1 MRRSSDTLAAGT
13 WQGASTDVVVLDY
26 DARHRRRTV
35 LTCLSGHEVLL
46 DLPVAVRLHDGDALR
61 LDDGGYIEVRA
72 AAEPLLELRT
82 ASAAELT
89 RLAWHLG
96 NRHVAAELG
105 DGWLR
110 IRPDH
115 VLADLAVRL
124 GATVEPLSAPFEP
137 EAGAYAA
144 HAHPP
149 LRAP

>member
-1 MRRSSDTLAAGT
+1 MKRITGTAAAGT
-13 WQGASTDVVVLDY
+13 WQGAAIDAVLLDY

-35 LTCLSGHEVLL
+35 LRCLSGSELLL
-46 DLPVAVRLHDGDALR
+46 DLPVAAQLRDGDAL
-61 LDDGGYIEVRA
+61 LLEDGGYIEVRA
-72 AAEPLLELRT
+72 AAERLLELRT
-82 ASAAELT
+82 ASAAALT

-110 IRPDH
+110 IRADH

-124 GATVEPLSAPFEP
+124 GATVRPIDAPFEP
-137 EAGAYAA
+137 EAGAYAR

-149 LRAP
+149 MRAS

>member
-1 MRRSSDTLAAGT
+1 MKRITAALTAGT
-13 WQGASTDVVVLDY
+13 WHGSPIDAVVLDY
-26 DARHRRRTV
+26 DARHLRRTV
-35 LTCLSGHEVLL
+35 LCCTSGREVLL
-46 DLPVAVRLHDGDALR
+46 DLPLAVQLHEGDALL
-61 LDDGGYIEVRA
+61 LDDGGYVEVRA
-72 AAEPLLELRT
+72 AKEPLLELRT
-82 ASAAELT
+82 ASPAALT

-124 GATVEPLSAPFEP
+124 GATVESISAPFEP

-144 HAHPP
+144 HSHSLIHSP
-149 LRAP
+149 

>member
-1 MRRSSDTLAAGT
+1 
-13 WQGASTDVVVLDY
+13 V
-26 DARHRRRTV
+26 ARQ
-35 LTCLSGHEVLL
+35 
-46 DLPVAVRLHDGDALR
+46 LHDGDALR
-61 LDDGGYIEVRA
+61 LDDGSYVEVRA

-82 ASAAELT
+82 ASPAELT

-105 DGWLR
+105 HGWLR

-124 GATVEPLSAPFEP
+124 GATVEAVSAPFEP

-144 HAHPP
+144 HAHAP

>member
-1 MRRSSDTLAAGT
+1 MRRISATLAAGR
-13 WQGASTDVVVLDY
+13 WQGASADAVVLDY

-35 LTCLSGHEVLL
+35 LRCLSGREVLL
-46 DLPVAVRLHDGDALR
+46 DLPVAVQLHDGDALQ
-61 LDDGGYIEVRA
+61 LDDGSYIEVRA
-72 AAEPLLELRT
+72 APEPLLELRT

-124 GATVEPLSAPFEP
+124 GATVVSVSAPFEP

>member
-1 MRRSSDTLAAGT
+1 MRRSSAALAAGQ
-13 WQGASTDVVVLDY
+13 WQGSSSDAVVLDY
-26 DARHRRRTV
+26 EARHRRRTV
-35 LTCLSGHEVLL
+35 LRCISGREVLL
-46 DLPVAVRLHDGDALR
+46 DLPVAVQLHDGDALQ
-61 LDDGGYIEVRA
+61 LDDGSYVEVRA

-82 ASAAELT
+82 ASPAELT

-96 NRHVAAELG
+96 NRHVAVELG
-105 DGWLR
+105 DGCLR

-124 GATVEPLSAPFEP
+124 GATVEPVSAPFEP

-144 HAHPP
+144 HAHAP